1 MHRLFIGL
9 QPPPAIRSM
18 LLAIMA
24 DVPGARWQRDDQLHL
39 TLRFIGEVDGRLA
52 DDVVV
57 ALARVHAPVPEVAIA
72 GVGRFERDGR
82 TDTLWA
88 GVRPAEPLAA
98 LHRKVDRALISIG
111 LPPEGR
117 AFVPHVTLA
126 RLARA
131 QGSGPAIDAFLARHA
146 AMSSD
151 GFTLPHLILFE
162 SHLGSG
168 GSAYDIVERWPLG

>member
-39 TLRFIGEVDGRLA
+39 TLRFVGEVDARRA
-52 DDVVV
+52 DDILL
-57 ALARVHAPVPEVAIA
+57 ALARVRAPVAHAAIA
-72 GVGRFERDGR
+72 GVATFNRDGR
-82 TDTLWA
+82 ADTIWA

-98 LHRKVDRALISIG
+98 LHRKVDRALVAIG
-111 LPPEGR
+111 LPPETR
-117 AFVPHVTLA
+117 AFVPHITLA

-131 QGSGPAIDAFLARHA
+131 QGNGPAIDAFVARHA
-146 AMSSD
+146 ALGSAV
-151 GFTLPHLILFE
+151 FALPHLILFE

-168 GSAYDIVERWPLG
+168 GSAYDIVARWPLG